1 MARKTIAIVCNA
13 ALADA
18 PVNTNGLVTLAPDFV
33 VPEAALA
40 NVSSVNIGQVPGGA
54 GSVAITFSG
63 TYAAGDQAKVTISSN
78 LTSRQKFRK
87 TYTVDV
93 VAGAT
98 TVTNIAASLVS
109 KIQREIDA
117 GLIDYPFASVGNV
130 AGVVTVTQKGDD
142 SHGLEV
148 FVYATSSNS
157 GAIGSVITQ
166 TTISEG
172 QPSDLTDAGIPAD
185 KITEANYS
193 TVLVPYN
200 AQVAQPFIDSKGE
213 VATNLK
219 IYAKHAG
226 YAAQLETL
234 IGNI

>member
-1 MARKTIAIVCNA
+1 MARKTIAIVSEIS
-13 ALADA
+13 
-18 PVNTNGLVTLAPDFV
+18 PTSTGGIVKLAPDFS

-40 NVSSVNIGQVPGGA
+40 NATSINIGQVPGGA

-98 TVTNIAASLVS
+98 TVTNIAAALVS

-172 QPSDLTDAGIPAD
+172 QPSDLADAGIPAD
-185 KITEANYS
+185 KIVAANYA

-200 AQVAQPFIDSKGE
+200 IQVAQPFIDLKGE
-213 VATNLK
+213 VATHLK
-219 IYAKHAG
+219 IFAS
-226 YAAQLETL
+226 AASYQTDLQNIINL
-234 IGNI
+234 I

>member
-1 MARKTIAIVCNA
+1 MARKTIAIVTEGSPSA
-13 ALADA
+13 SG
-18 PVNTNGLVTLAPDFV
+18 GLVTLAPDFV

-40 NVSSVNIGQVPGGA
+40 NATSINIAQNGGSA

-130 AGVVTVTQKGDD
+130 AGVVTVTQVGDD

-148 FVYATSSNS
+148 FVYATSSDS
-157 GAIGSVITQ
+157 GAIGSVISQ

-172 QPSDLTDAGIPAD
+172 QPSDLADAGIPAD
-185 KITEANYS
+185 KIVAANYA

-200 AQVAQPFIDSKGE
+200 IQVAQPFIDSKGE
-213 VATNLK
+213 VATHLK
-219 IYAKHAG
+219 IFAS
-226 YAAQLETL
+226 AANYQSDLQV
-234 IGNI
+234 IINAI